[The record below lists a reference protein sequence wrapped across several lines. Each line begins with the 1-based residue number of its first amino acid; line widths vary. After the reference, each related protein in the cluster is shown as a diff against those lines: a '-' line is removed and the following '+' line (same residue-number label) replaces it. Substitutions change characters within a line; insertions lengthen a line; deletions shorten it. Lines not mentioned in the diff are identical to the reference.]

1 MEKKIIIF
9 RERLKELQRKFKIP
23 GLSFMIIQKNK
34 IVHKE
39 GLGFAD
45 IDNKIKAKS
54 NTQYRIAS
62 LTKPISASI
71 ILKLVELGKLNLEDP
86 ISVLYPEYKKKFQEY
101 KNRFERKNLTEILE
115 NYNFEREDITI
126 KHHLS
131 HTSKGIPGDNY
142 SYSGFLFGEL
152 TKVIDNVSKE
162 GFESLMKNE
171 IINKLKMDSTITC
184 KENEEYEKEPDR
196 LAVPYFTDEKGK
208 VKRSKYPL
216 FDLNT
221 AAGIIST
228 VEDLSKFDIALNKNQ
243 IISEKSKEL
252 AFTPMISKSGKTLP
266 YGLGWFIQNPTN
278 PSQKILWH
286 YGLCDNSIS
295 SLYVKIP
302 SSKLTLIILANTDAL
317 CNFPGFAD
325 NEDVS
330 ITPFAKIFIDIFMKE
345 E

>member
-1 MEKKIIIF
+1 MKKKIENF
-9 RERLKELQRKFKIP
+9 KNQLEQLQKKYKIA
-23 GLSFMIIQKNK
+23 GLSLIILHDNK
-34 IVHKE
+34 ILHTE
-39 GLGFAD
+39 GLGYAD
-45 IDNKIKAKS
+45 IEDKIEAKS

-62 LTKPISASI
+62 LTKPISAAI
-71 ILKLVELGKLNLEDP
+71 ILKLVELGQLNLDDP
-86 ISVLYPEYKKKFQEY
+86 IYDLYPEYKKKFQEY
-101 KNRFERKNLTEILE
+101 KNRFEEKNLTEILE

-126 KHHLS
+126 RHHLT
-131 HTSKGIPGDNY
+131 HTSKGTPPGDNY

-152 TKVIDNVSKE
+152 TKVVNNVSKE
-162 GFESLMKNE
+162 GFESLMKHE

-196 LAVPYFTDEKGK
+196 LAVPYCTDEKGK

-228 VEDLSKFDIALNKNQ
+228 VEDLAKFDIALNKNQ

-252 AFTPMISKSGKTLP
+252 AFTPMISNSGKTLP

-278 PSQKILWH
+278 PNQKILWH
-286 YGLCDNSIS
+286 YGFGPSIS
-295 SLYVKIP
+295 SLYIKIP
-302 SSKLTLIILANTDAL
+302 SSKLTLIILANTDGL
-317 CNFPGFAD
+317 CNFPGLAD
-325 NEDVS
+325 DEDVS
-330 ITPFAKIFIDIFMKE
+330 RTPFAKIFVDIFKKE